1 MKSHSE
7 FKFLSKQHFGQVF
20 VRSSYPKKQEMNDDE
35 IYSNTKKNTI
45 RSFTD
50 HISNQ
55 AINMCIHCMANVKF
69 SYTKLICLTSIIN
82 TRTPTSGDSKELMTT
97 QAWHSEP
104 HKCAPTHNWSN
115 ENTRKGGMEREK
127 AKKRDRVSSRSFTK
141 SRRLANNLHIISHI
155 LVAHIISINI
165 TISLVHKF

>member
-1 MKSHSE
+1 M
-7 FKFLSKQHFGQVF
+7 V
-20 VRSSYPKKQEMNDDE
+20 
-35 IYSNTKKNTI
+35 
-45 RSFTD
+45 
-50 HISNQ
+50 
-55 AINMCIHCMANVKF
+55 NVKF

-115 ENTRKGGMEREK
+115 EHTTKEGRKRERK
-127 AKKRDRVSSRSFTK
+127 RRKKETEWVQGHLQRGADLPITYTSFP
-141 SRRLANNLHIISHI
+141 IF

-165 TISLVHKF
+165 TISLVHKFLEHWNTKYRHTHVWHAYTYIYTIIWRFAVT